1 MSYICEFCGLR
12 PENCGCSNESELEKP
27 VIQRPY
33 GLIDAPSPAD
43 FFSLLVE
50 MESESKYDTPPSTPK
65 NGINLLPPPKLERQ
79 TNRPSEQDLQQ
90 LEGDLFPEVQLIAD
104 ADLSEFEIETN
115 HYCETCL
122 DFICDCERTQEDK
135 DQLAREAYE
144 IARDCGT
151 YEYDRFC
158 RDFPDEIYDELIKC
172 PTCEEMI
179 DPNDQNGMCYSC
191 FTAEQRLYPDDIA
204 MDLRY
209 NNDRNSF

>member
-12 PENCGCSNESELEKP
+12 PENCGCSIESELEKP

-33 GLIDAPSPAD
+33 GLIDAPSPGA

-50 MESESKYDTPPSTPK
+50 MESEYDSTPIIA
-65 NGINLLPPPKLERQ
+65 NNLLPIPKLERQ
-79 TNRPSEQDLQQ
+79 TNRPSEQDLQH
-90 LEGDLFPEVQLIAD
+90 LDCDLFPEVQLIAD
-104 ADLSEFEIETN
+104 ADLSEFEIQSN

-122 DFICDCERTQEDK
+122 NFICDCERTQEDK

-144 IARDCGT
+144 IARDCDT
-151 YEYDRFC
+151 YEYYKFC

-179 DPNDQNGMCYSC
+179 DTNDQNGMCYSC
-191 FTAEQRLYPDDIA
+191 FTTEQRLYPDDIA

-209 NNDRNSF
+209 NSDYDTF